1 MKQIVITKHGG
12 PESLKVENR
21 PDISAGKGE
30 LLIRVKASGVNFA
43 DIMARQGLY
52 PDAPPP
58 PFVVGYEV
66 SGIVEAVGPGADA
79 SLRGK
84 SVFALTRFGGYSD
97 LVSVPSKQ
105 VFKMPAGISFEQAA
119 TIPVNYLT
127 AYQLLVAMGGLKKS
141 ESILIHNAGGGVGLA
156 ALEIAKHIGAKTY
169 GTSSAGKHPFLKK
182 KGLNFPIDYRT
193 RDWSTELNNLTQG
206 RGVELIIDPLG
217 GGHWKKS
224 YAALRATGRLGMF
237 GISTAVESKLFGIL
251 RLVST
256 AVSMPSFGPISL
268 MNKNRSVFGV
278 NLGHMWDE
286 QEKVSEWMSAILDGV
301 KKGWIKPHVDKVFR
315 FEEAG
320 KAHLYME
327 ERKNTGKVILIP

>member
-52 PDAPPP
+52 PDAPPLP
-58 PFVVGYEV
+58 CVVGYEV

-193 RDWSTELNNLTQG
+193 GDWSRELNALTGG

-286 QEKVSEWMSAILDGV
+286 QEKVSEWMSSILDGV

-327 ERKNTGKVILIP
+327 ERKNTGKVILVP

>member
-52 PDAPPP
+52 PDAPPLP
-58 PFVVGYEV
+58 CVVGYEV

-169 GTSSAGKHPFLKK
+169 GTSSAGKHPFLTK

-286 QEKVSEWMSAILDGV
+286 QEKVSEWMSSILDGV

-327 ERKNTGKVILIP
+327 ERKNTGKVILVP